1 MSQVLADY
9 TLRSMQSADLDDVL
23 RIESDVYDYP
33 WTATHFNDSLR
44 AGHQAWLMLSAG
56 HIVGYV
62 VMMLV
67 LDEAHLF
74 NISIAKAYQKQGLG
88 RALLSDMIARAKS
101 AGAKHM
107 FLEVR
112 ASNVSARAL
121 YEKIGFVEVHVRGGY
136 YQTDSGREDAV
147 LMNLEI

>member
-1 MSQVLADY
+1 MSQTLADY
-9 TLRSMQSADLDDVL
+9 TLRSMQPADLDDVL
-23 RIESDVYDYP
+23 RIESDVYD
-33 WTATHFNDSLR
+33 THFNDSLR
-44 AGHQAWLMLSAG
+44 AGHQAWVMMSAG

-88 RALLSDMIARAKS
+88 HALLNDMIDRAKT
-101 AGAKHM
+101 AGATHM

-121 YEKIGFVEVHVRGGY
+121 YEKIGFVEVHIRRGY
-136 YQTDSGREDAV
+136 YQTDTGREDAV
-147 LMNLEI
+147 LMNLEMS